1 MKRIILALALI
12 VLVTPC
18 VIVFA
23 QQKEAGSLE
32 VEALISK
39 AKAEGKV
46 TFYANIT
53 AVEPL
58 IEEFIKKYGVK
69 AEYTR
74 VPTSKFAATVLTEHE
89 AGKLMADVLQAP
101 MPILDLLK
109 EKGVLAS
116 YKSPVAAGYPEW
128 TRKDDKIQL
137 FGIEYVALIYN
148 KDLVKP
154 ADVPKRYEDLADQK
168 WQGKIVMAD
177 PSSHATTISWLVG
190 LKERVFSSE
199 DAWMKFLKGL
209 AANKPMFV
217 NSFGPTPA
225 PVESGEKL
233 IAISMPK
240 YIITKAP
247 APLDWA
253 RVEQP
258 MLGTPRGMAITR
270 GAPHPNA
277 AKLFMDYWLSKEAAK
292 ILADK
297 VGEYVLYPGV
307 YPPVAGID
315 KAKVVPI
322 RELSD
327 DEIKKWAG
335 EFKKIFEVP

>member
-1 MKRIILALALI
+1 MKKLIISLALI
-12 VLVTPC
+12 FFMIPC
-18 VIVFA
+18 AVPAGA
-23 QQKEAGSLE
+23 QQPTGAPGG
-32 VEALISK
+32 EALIAK

-53 AVEPL
+53 AVEPV
-58 IEEFIKKYGVK
+58 IEDFTKKYGIKV
-69 AEYTR
+69 EYTR
-74 VPTSKFAATVLTEHE
+74 ISTSKFVATVLTEHE
-89 AGKLMADVLQAP
+89 AGKLVADVLQAP
-101 MPILDLLK
+101 MPILEMLK
-109 EKGVLAS
+109 AKGVLAS
-116 YKSPVAAGYPEW
+116 YKSPSAAGYPDW
-128 TRKDDKIQL
+128 AVKDDKIQS

-148 KDLVKP
+148 KELVKA
-154 ADVPKRYEDLADQK
+154 ADAPKKYEDLADPK
-168 WQGKIVMAD
+168 WRGKLVMAD
-177 PSSHATTISWLVG
+177 PASHPTTISWLVG

-199 DAWMKFLKGL
+199 DAWMKFLKGV

-233 IAISMPK
+233 IAVSMPK

-258 MLGTPRGMAITR
+258 MLGTPRGMAITK

-277 AKLFMDYWLSKEAAK
+277 AKLFMDYWLSKDAAK

-307 YPPVAGID
+307 YPPVDGID
-315 KAKVVPI
+315 KAKVVAI